1 MGTNKQ
7 RLKSEKIKEK
17 ADNKQDGV
25 KNNVIQGVTVG
36 TRYKPIPK
44 FINHCKNC

>member
-17 ADNKQDGV
+17 ADNKQDV
-25 KNNVIQGVTVG
+25 VTNNVTQGVTVG